1 MPSNIIH
8 DDVAVAI
15 ILINNTMILCF
26 VFFLSFFLSTMGFL
40 VLPSS
45 LKQLGGAYH
54 TIVYEIMNTL
64 FQKIG

>member
-1 MPSNIIH
+1 MF
-8 DDVAVAI
+8 
-15 ILINNTMILCF
+15 C
-26 VFFLSFFLSTMGFL
+26 FLSFFFLSTMGFL

-64 FQKIG
+64 FQNIG